1 MPQQPKLDRYPT
13 LDANSY
19 PLLSWGIN
27 AFASAL
33 VDTHHTY
40 DTYATLDKEVSPRVE
55 PARFP
60 LLKQHTR
67 QLPDFHKSAS
77 KPLFLKT
84 LPRKVTGGRVATTA
98 ALFFLIST
106 ALLGQGILTVTPG
119 RTVSTVAGTGILGS
133 TGDSGQ
139 AVAATVANPAAVAY
153 DATGNLYLADAQNH
167 VIREIS
173 KAGIITVVA
182 GTEATEGYSGDN
194 GPATS
199 ATLDSPTGVAVDA
212 NGNIFIADSHNH
224 RIREVSSGTITTIAG
239 TGTAG
244 FSGDNGAATSAQLAL
259 PSAVAVDSTGNI
271 YIADTNNQR
280 IRKISGTTISTI
292 AGDGEELFAG
302 DGAAATAAVLDSPTG
317 VAVDKSGNV
326 YIADRHNQR
335 IRMISGTTIST
346 IAGSGTA
353 GFSGDGATATAAQ
366 LFKPSGVSVDASGNV
381 YIADTGNQRIR
392 ELGGGAIATIVGS
405 GQQGYGA
412 DTTAP
417 TGVNLNSPRSVAPD
431 ALGNLSISDKLNERI
446 RAAAL
451 PTLTYTSDGV
461 GILSPT
467 QSVTLANTGTASI
480 SVATITLVGPFTAA
494 AGGTCSAPPITLAA
508 NASCTQNVAFLPV
521 AVGADAGSI
530 AFTGTGVVQQTI
542 LLAGTAVQTATTT
555 TLTTSLNPAFIGTA
569 ITFTAVVAPTGTGT
583 PTKTV
588 AFYDG
593 ATTLLSTQ
601 TLAAGS
607 NTATFTTTAL
617 AAGAHSIT
625 AVYSGD
631 ANYITST
638 STPLV
643 ETILDFNFTL
653 SSTSPGG
660 SNQTVEPGQA
670 AIFNFSIQ
678 PIGGPFT
685 IPVQLSATGLP
696 PGATATFTPNPI
708 LLGSTATSFTMTI
721 QTAKPVGAVRRT
733 GYFGGGTIALGLL
746 LLPFSRRFRRKAGRL
761 RPISLCL
768 GLILSVAAISG
779 LTGCGTGSGFFGET
793 QQTYTITVIGTA
805 TGTGSVVL
813 QHTTTVTL
821 TVE

>member
-1 MPQQPKLDRYPT
+1 MVKHSTTQ
-13 LDANSY
+13 
-19 PLLSWGIN
+19 
-27 AFASAL
+27 
-33 VDTHHTY
+33 V
-40 DTYATLDKEVSPRVE
+40 ATQGS
-55 PARFP
+55 
-60 LLKQHTR
+60 
-67 QLPDFHKSAS
+67 DFHKSGP
-77 KPLFLKT
+77 KPFFFKNLNQ
-84 LPRKVTGGRVATTA
+84 KVMGGRVAGTA
-98 ALFFLIST
+98 ALFFLISST
-106 ALLGQGILTVTPG
+106 LLGQGILTVTPG
-119 RTVSTVAGTGILGS
+119 RTVTTVAGTGTLGS
-133 TGDSGQ
+133 TGDNGQ
-139 AVAATVANPAAVAY
+139 AVSATVANPAAVAY
-153 DATGNLYLADAQNH
+153 DATGNLYIADAQNQ
-167 VIREIS
+167 VIREVS
-173 KAGIITVVA
+173 KAGVITVVA

-199 ATLDSPTGVAVDA
+199 ATLDTPTGIAVDA
-212 NGNIFIADSHNH
+212 NGNIFIADSHNN

-244 FSGDNGAATSAQLAL
+244 FSGDNAAATLAQLAL
-259 PSAVAVDSTGNI
+259 PSAVAVDISGNI
-271 YIADTNNQR
+271 YIADTNNHR
-280 IRKISGTTISTI
+280 IRKITGTTISTI
-292 AGDGEELFAG
+292 AGDGEELFSG

-317 VAVDKSGNV
+317 VAVDKAGNV
-326 YIADRHNQR
+326 YIADRRNQR

-353 GFSGDGATATAAQ
+353 GFSGDGSTATAAQ

-392 ELGGGAIATIVGS
+392 ELGGGAIATIAGS

-417 TGVNLNSPRSVAPD
+417 TGVNLNSPKSVAPD
-431 ALGNLSISDKLNERI
+431 AVGNLAISDKLNERI
-446 RAAAL
+446 RAATL

-467 QSVTLANTGTASI
+467 QAVTLANTGTASI
-480 SVATITLVGPFTAA
+480 SVATITLTGPFTTA

-521 AVGADAGSI
+521 AVGADTGSI

-542 LLAGTAVQTATTT
+542 LLTGTAVQTATTT
-555 TLTTSLNPAFIGTA
+555 TLTTSLNPAFIGTS
-569 ITFTAVVAPTGTGT
+569 ITFTAVVAPSGAGI

-593 ATTLLSTQ
+593 VTLLSTQ
-601 TLAAGS
+601 TLATGS
-607 NTATFTTTAL
+607 NTVTFTTTAL
-617 AAGAHSIT
+617 AAGTHSIT

-631 ANYITST
+631 TNYITST
-638 STPLV
+638 STPLI

-660 SNQTVEPGQA
+660 SNQAVEPGQA
-670 AIFNFSIQ
+670 AVFNFSIQ

-696 PGATATFTPNPI
+696 PGATVTFTPNPI
-708 LLGSTATSFTMTI
+708 LMGSTATNFTMTI
-721 QTAKPVGAVRRT
+721 QTAKPIGALRRT

-761 RPISLCL
+761 QPISLCL
-768 GLILSVAAISG
+768 ALVFSAAAIGG

-805 TGTGSVVL
+805 TGTGSGVL

>member
-480 SVATITLVGPFTAA
+480 SIATIALVGPFTAA

-601 TLAAGS
+601 TLAASS

>member
-601 TLAAGS
+601 TLAASS

>member
-1 MPQQPKLDRYPT
+1 MPSQTKLDVQTNPTASRDSNTSLSTMCT
-13 LDANSY
+13 LDICAT
-19 PLLSWGIN
+19 IN
-27 AFASAL
+27 AQA
-33 VDTHHTY
+33 
-40 DTYATLDKEVSPRVE
+40 SPRVE

-60 LLKQHTR
+60 LVKHSTTQVAT
-67 QLPDFHKSAS
+67 QGSDFHKSGP
-77 KPLFLKT
+77 KPFFFKT
-84 LPRKVTGGRVATTA
+84 LNQKVMGGRVAGTA
-98 ALFFLIST
+98 ALFFLISST
-106 ALLGQGILTVTPG
+106 LLGQGILTVTPG
-119 RTVSTVAGTGILGS
+119 RTVTTVAGTGTLGS
-133 TGDSGQ
+133 TGDNGQ
-139 AVAATVANPAAVAY
+139 AVSATVANPAAVAY
-153 DATGNLYLADAQNH
+153 DATGNLYIADAQNQ
-167 VIREIS
+167 VIREVS
-173 KAGIITVVA
+173 KAGVITVVA

-199 ATLDSPTGVAVDA
+199 ATLDTPTGIAVDA
-212 NGNIFIADSHNH
+212 NGNIFIADSHNN

-601 TLAAGS
+601 TLATGS

>member
-139 AVAATVANPAAVAY
+139 AIAATVANPAAVAY

-601 TLAAGS
+601 TLAASS

>member
-1 MPQQPKLDRYPT
+1 MSQHPKLDSSLT
-13 LDANSY
+13 LDAMPST
-19 PLLSWGIN
+19 I
-27 AFASAL
+27 
-33 VDTHHTY
+33 
-40 DTYATLDKEVSPRVE
+40 DTYITIKAEACPQVE

-60 LLKQHTR
+60 LVKQVD
-67 QLPDFHKSAS
+67 LHKSKLKS
-77 KPLFLKT
+77 LFLRT
-84 LPRKVTGGRVATTA
+84 LPQKATGGRVAATA
-98 ALFFLIST
+98 IFVLIST
-106 ALLGQGILTVTPG
+106 ALLGQGILTVTPT
-119 RTVSTVAGTGILGS
+119 RTVTTVAGTGTLGA
-133 TGDSGQ
+133 TGDNGQ
-139 AVAATVANPAAVAY
+139 AAAATIANPAAVAY
-153 DATGNLYLADAQNH
+153 DATGNLYIADAQNQ
-167 VIREIS
+167 VIREVS
-173 KAGIITVVA
+173 KAGVITVVA
-182 GTEATEGYSGDN
+182 GTEATEGYSGDG

-199 ATLDSPTGVAVDA
+199 ATLDTPTGVAVDT

-244 FSGDNGAATSAQLAL
+244 FSGDGAAATAAQLAL
-259 PSAVAVDSTGNI
+259 PSSVAVDSSGNV

-280 IRKISGTTISTI
+280 IRKITGTTISTI

-317 VAVDKSGNV
+317 VAVDKTGNV

-392 ELGGGAIATIVGS
+392 ELGGGAIATIAGS
-405 GQQGYGA
+405 GQQGYGG

-417 TGVNLNSPRSVAPD
+417 TGVNLNSPKSVAPD
-431 ALGNLSISDKLNERI
+431 AVGNLAIADKLNERI
-446 RAAAL
+446 RAATL

-467 QSVTLANTGTASI
+467 QAVTLANTGTASI
-480 SVATITLVGPFTAA
+480 SVATITLTGPFTAA

-508 NASCTQNVAFLPV
+508 NATCTQNVAFLPV
-521 AVGADAGSI
+521 AVGADTGSV
-530 AFTGTGVVQQTI
+530 AFSGTGVVPQTI
-542 LLAGTAVQTATTT
+542 LLAGTAVQTATTV
-555 TLTTSLNPAFIGTA
+555 TLTTSLNPAFIGTSV
-569 ITFTAVVAPTGTGT
+569 TFTAVVAPTGAGT

-588 AFYDG
+588 SFYDG
-593 ATTLLSTQ
+593 TTLLSTQ
-601 TLAAGS
+601 TLATGS
-607 NTATFTTTAL
+607 NTATYTTTTL
-617 AAGAHSIT
+617 IAGAHSIT

-631 ANYITST
+631 PNYITST

-653 SSTSPGG
+653 NSTSPGG
-660 SNQTVEPGQA
+660 SSQTIEPGQA
-670 AIFNFSIQ
+670 ATFTFSIQ
-678 PIGGPFT
+678 PVGGPFS

-696 PGATATFTPNPI
+696 PGATVTFTPNPI
-708 LLGSTATSFTMTI
+708 TVGATVTSFTMTI
-721 QTAKPVGAVRRT
+721 QTVKPIGALHRT

-768 GLILSVAAISG
+768 ALIFSISAIGGLA
-779 LTGCGTGSGFFGET
+779 GCGTGSGFFGET
-793 QQTYTITVIGTA
+793 QQTYTINVIGTA
-805 TGTGSVVL
+805 TGTGAVVL

>member
-1 MPQQPKLDRYPT
+1 MSQQPKLNNRPT
-13 LDANSY
+13 LGAQPH
-19 PLLSWGIN
+19 PLASRIIN
-27 AFASAL
+27 AVSSAPI
-33 VDTHHTY
+33 DTHVTINP
-40 DTYATLDKEVSPRVE
+40 AASPRVE

-60 LLKQHTR
+60 LGKQTVEQIAKR
-67 QLPDFHKSAS
+67 VDFHKSES
-77 KPLFLKT
+77 KPFFLKT
-84 LPRKVTGGRVATTA
+84 LASKVTGGRVAATTA

-119 RTVSTVAGTGILGS
+119 RTVTTEAGTGTLGA

-139 AVAATVANPAAVAY
+139 AVSATVANPAAVAF
-153 DATGNLYLADAQNH
+153 DANGNLYLADAQNQ

-199 ATLDSPTGVAVDA
+199 ATLDTPTGVAVDA
-212 NGNIFIADSHNH
+212 NGNIFITDSHNH

-244 FSGDNGAATSAQLAL
+244 FSGDGAAATAAQLAL
-259 PSAVAVDSTGNI
+259 PSSIAVDSTGNV

-280 IRKISGTTISTI
+280 IRKITGTTISTI
-292 AGDGEELFAG
+292 AGDGEELFSG

-317 VAVDKSGNV
+317 VAVDKTGNV

-392 ELGGGAIATIVGS
+392 ELGGGAIATIAGS
-405 GQQGYGA
+405 GQQGYGG

-417 TGVNLNSPRSVAPD
+417 TGVNLNSPKSVAPD
-431 ALGNLSISDKLNERI
+431 AVGNLAIADKLNERI
-446 RAAAL
+446 RAATL

-467 QSVTLANTGTASI
+467 QAVTLANTGTASI
-480 SVATITLVGPFTAA
+480 SVATITLTGPFTAA

-508 NASCTQNVAFLPV
+508 NATCTQNVAFLPV
-521 AVGADAGSI
+521 AVGADTGSV
-530 AFTGTGVVQQTI
+530 AFSGTGVVPQTI
-542 LLAGTAVQTATTT
+542 LLAGTAVQTATTV
-555 TLTTSLNPAFIGTA
+555 TLTTSLNPAFIGTSV
-569 ITFTAVVAPTGTGT
+569 TFTAVVAPTGAGT

-588 AFYDG
+588 SFYDG
-593 ATTLLSTQ
+593 TTLLSTQ
-601 TLAAGS
+601 TLATGS
-607 NTATFTTTAL
+607 NTATYTTTTL
-617 AAGAHSIT
+617 IAGAHSIT

-631 ANYITST
+631 PNYITST

-653 SSTSPGG
+653 NSTSPGG
-660 SNQTVEPGQA
+660 SSQTIEPGQA
-670 AIFNFSIQ
+670 ATFTFSIQ
-678 PIGGPFT
+678 PVGGPFS

-696 PGATATFTPNPI
+696 PGATVTFTPNPI
-708 LLGSTATSFTMTI
+708 TVGATVTSFTMTI
-721 QTAKPVGAVRRT
+721 QTVKPIGALHRT

-768 GLILSVAAISG
+768 ALIFSISAIGGLA
-779 LTGCGTGSGFFGET
+779 GCGTGSGFFGET
-793 QQTYTITVIGTA
+793 QQTYTINVIGTA
-805 TGTGSVVL
+805 TGTGAVVL

>member
-521 AVGADAGSI
+521 AVGADTGSI

>member
-521 AVGADAGSI
+521 AVGADTGSI

-601 TLAAGS
+601 TLATGS

>member
-1 MPQQPKLDRYPT
+1 MGKQTVEQIAK
-13 LDANSY
+13 
-19 PLLSWGIN
+19 
-27 AFASAL
+27 
-33 VDTHHTY
+33 
-40 DTYATLDKEVSPRVE
+40 RV
-55 PARFP
+55 
-60 LLKQHTR
+60 
-67 QLPDFHKSAS
+67 DFHKSES
-77 KPLFLKT
+77 KPFFLKT
-84 LPRKVTGGRVATTA
+84 LASKVTGGRVAATTA

-119 RTVSTVAGTGILGS
+119 RTVTTEAGTGTLGA

-139 AVAATVANPAAVAY
+139 AVSATVANPAAVAF
-153 DATGNLYLADAQNH
+153 DANGNLYLADAQNQ

-199 ATLDSPTGVAVDA
+199 ATLDTPTGVAVDA

-244 FSGDNGAATSAQLAL
+244 FSGDNGAATAAQLAL
-259 PSAVAVDSTGNI
+259 PSAVAVDSTGNV

-280 IRKISGTTISTI
+280 IRKITGTTISTI
-292 AGDGEELFAG
+292 AGDGEELFSG

-317 VAVDKSGNV
+317 VAVDKAGNV
-326 YIADRHNQR
+326 YIADRRNQR

-353 GFSGDGATATAAQ
+353 GFSGDGSTATAAQ

-392 ELGGGAIATIVGS
+392 ELGGGAIATIAGS

-417 TGVNLNSPRSVAPD
+417 TGVNLNSPKSVAPD
-431 ALGNLSISDKLNERI
+431 AVGNLAISDKLNERI
-446 RAAAL
+446 RAATL

-467 QSVTLANTGTASI
+467 QAVTLANTGTASI
-480 SVATITLVGPFTAA
+480 SVATITLTGPFTTA

-521 AVGADAGSI
+521 AVGADTGSI

-542 LLAGTAVQTATTT
+542 LLTGTAVQTATTT
-555 TLTTSLNPAFIGTA
+555 TLTTSLNPAFIGTS
-569 ITFTAVVAPTGTGT
+569 ITFTAVVAPSGAGI

-593 ATTLLSTQ
+593 VTLLSTQ
-601 TLAAGS
+601 TLATGS
-607 NTATFTTTAL
+607 NTVTFTTTAL
-617 AAGAHSIT
+617 AAGTHSIT

-631 ANYITST
+631 TNYITST
-638 STPLV
+638 STPLI

-660 SNQTVEPGQA
+660 SNQAVEPGQA
-670 AIFNFSIQ
+670 AVFNFSIQ

-696 PGATATFTPNPI
+696 PGATVTFTPNPI
-708 LLGSTATSFTMTI
+708 LMGSTATNFTMTI
-721 QTAKPVGAVRRT
+721 QTAKPIGALRRT

-761 RPISLCL
+761 QPISLCL
-768 GLILSVAAISG
+768 ALVFSAAAIGG

>member
-280 IRKISGTTISTI
+280 IRMISGTTISTI

-521 AVGADAGSI
+521 AVGADTGSI

-601 TLAAGS
+601 TLATGS

>member
-1 MPQQPKLDRYPT
+1 
-13 LDANSY
+13 
-19 PLLSWGIN
+19 
-27 AFASAL
+27 L
-33 VDTHHTY
+33 VKRI
-40 DTYATLDKEVSPRVE
+40 ATQI
-55 PARFP
+55 A
-60 LLKQHTR
+60 KQV
-67 QLPDFHKSAS
+67 DFHKSES
-77 KPLFLKT
+77 KPFFLST
-84 LPRKVTGGRVATTA
+84 LPQKVTGGRVAATTA

-106 ALLGQGILTVTPG
+106 ALLGQGILTVTPT
-119 RTVSTVAGTGILGS
+119 RTVTTEAGTGTLGA
-133 TGDSGQ
+133 TGDNGQ
-139 AVAATVANPAAVAY
+139 AVSATIANPAAVAY
-153 DATGNLYLADAQNH
+153 DATGNLYIADAQNQ
-167 VIREIS
+167 VIREVS
-173 KAGIITVVA
+173 KAGVITVVA
-182 GTEATEGYSGDN
+182 GTEATEGYSGDG

-199 ATLDSPTGVAVDA
+199 ATLDTPTGVAVDT

-244 FSGDNGAATSAQLAL
+244 FSGDGAAATAAQLAL
-259 PSAVAVDSTGNI
+259 PSSVAVDSSGNV

-280 IRKISGTTISTI
+280 IRKITGTTISTI

-366 LFKPSGVSVDASGNV
+366 LFKPSGVSVDANGNI

-405 GQQGYGA
+405 GQQGFGG

-417 TGVNLNSPRSVAPD
+417 TGVNLNSPKSVAPD
-431 ALGNLSISDKLNERI
+431 ALGNLAISDKLNERI
-446 RAAAL
+446 RAATL

-480 SVATITLVGPFTAA
+480 SVATITLTGPFTTA
-494 AGGTCSAPPITLAA
+494 AGGNCSAPPITLAA
-508 NASCTQNVAFLPV
+508 NATCTQNVAFLPV
-521 AVGADAGSI
+521 AVGADTGSI
-530 AFTGTGVVQQTI
+530 AFSGTGVVPQTI
-542 LLAGTAVQTATTT
+542 LLAGTAVQTATSV
-555 TLTTSLNPAFIGTA
+555 TLTPSLNPAFIGTA
-569 ITFTAVVAPTGTGT
+569 ITFTAVVTPAGAGT

-593 ATTLLSTQ
+593 TTLLSTQ

-607 NTATFTTTAL
+607 NTATYTTTAL
-617 AAGAHSIT
+617 IAGAHSIT
-625 AVYSGD
+625 AIYSGD
-631 ANYITST
+631 TNYITST
-638 STPLV
+638 SNTVV

-653 SSTSPGG
+653 NATSPGG
-660 SNQTVEPGQA
+660 DSQTVEPGQA
-670 AIFNFSIQ
+670 ATFTFSIQ
-678 PIGGPFT
+678 PVGGPFT
-685 IPVQLSATGLP
+685 FPVELSATGLP
-696 PGATATFTPNPI
+696 PGATVTFTPNPI
-708 LLGSTATSFTMTI
+708 TLGATATSFAMTI
-721 QTAKPVGAVRRT
+721 QTAKPIGDLHRT

-761 RPISLCL
+761 HPLSLCL
-768 GLILSVAAISG
+768 ALVLSIAAISG
-779 LTGCGTGSGFFGET
+779 LTGCGTGSGFFGES
-793 QQTYTITVIGTA
+793 QQTYTIDVIGTA
-805 TGTGSVVL
+805 TGTGAVVL